1 MFLVNL
7 GHGSRKRGVC
17 MRAYLYII
25 ATAAGGLFT
34 ATEAALAGFVAPIPG
49 PIVGAGAP
57 ALLVIAG
64 AFWLVRRIRDRH
76 KT

>member
-1 MFLVNL
+1 
-7 GHGSRKRGVC
+7 

-25 ATAAGGLFT
+25 AATAGGLFT
-34 ATEAALAGFVAPIPG
+34 ATEAALAGISVVPIPG
-49 PIVGAGAP
+49 PIVGAGAS

-64 AFWLVRRIRDRH
+64 AFWLVRRVRDRH